1 MATQITLYDEIAE
14 LLASLSA
21 EKILAYRIS
30 EGMKSRL
37 NELLEKQQIN
47 DLTEVERRE
56 VEHHLVINNI
66 ISLVKARARRTLSN
80 AQHAQA

>member
-1 MATQITLYDEIAE
+1 MATQITIYDEIAE

-47 DLTEVERRE
+47 DLTEIERRE
-56 VEHHLVINNI
+56 IEHHLVINNI
-66 ISLVKARARRTLSN
+66 ISLAKARARRTLSI

>member
-37 NELLEKQQIN
+37 NELLEKQQTD

-56 VEHHLVINNI
+56 IEHHLVINNI
-66 ISLVKARARRTLSN
+66 ISLAKARARRTLSN